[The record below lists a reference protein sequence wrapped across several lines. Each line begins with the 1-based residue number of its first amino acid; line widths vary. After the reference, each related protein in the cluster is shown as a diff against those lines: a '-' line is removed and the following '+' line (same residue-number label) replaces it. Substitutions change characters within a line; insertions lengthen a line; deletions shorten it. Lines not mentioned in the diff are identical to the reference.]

1 MRSPTEAEDEPGT
14 TEPGTTE
21 PARRRPGWRLL
32 VFAVATLAVLGA
44 GIYVQTSRNEVNP
57 APFDSSQIDIGLVP
71 TDRLEA
77 ILDTSRD
84 DPEFQDEI
92 PGVMLVLAERYF
104 ANSEYGRAFDLYT
117 EIIGHPRTRRA
128 QYALSL
134 SRVAWIGWLSTGDTA
149 SALATVDQSLR
160 IDPNN
165 SETYYIKAQILW
177 CGEADTQEAITL
189 FQTVL
194 RADDLTDEIRAQV
207 TGDLEAA
214 SSGQSCR

>member
-1 MRSPTEAEDEPGT
+1 MVIAGLT
-14 TEPGTTE
+14 
-21 PARRRPGWRLL
+21 
-32 VFAVATLAVLGA
+32 VAVMAA
-44 GIYVQTSRNEVNP
+44 GLYVQSSRGEVDP
-57 APFDSSQIDIGLVP
+57 APFDASQIDIGLVP

-77 ILDTSRD
+77 ILDTSRE
-84 DPEFQDEI
+84 DPAFQDEI
-92 PGVMLVLAERYF
+92 PGVMLVLAERHF
-104 ANSEYGRAFDLYT
+104 ANSDYGRAFDLYT
-117 EIIGHPRTRRA
+117 EIISHPRARRA

-160 IDPNN
+160 IDPSN

-177 CGEADTQEAITL
+177 CGEVDTEEAIAL

-194 RADDLTDEIRAQV
+194 RADDLTEEIRAQV
-207 TGDLEAA
+207 TGDLKTA

>member
-1 MRSPTEAEDEPGT
+1 MKSSTESEPTANGSAPSSTTRRST
-14 TEPGTTE
+14 
-21 PARRRPGWRLL
+21 WRLIL
-32 VFAVATLAVLGA
+32 VALLTVAVMAA
-44 GIYVQTSRNEVNP
+44 GLYVQSGRGEGNP
-57 APFDSSQIDIGLVP
+57 APFDASQINIGLVP

-77 ILDTSRD
+77 ILDTSRE
-84 DPEFQDEI
+84 DPAFQDEI
-92 PGVMLVLAERYF
+92 PGVMLVLAERHF
-104 ANSEYGRAFDLYT
+104 ANNEYGRAFDLFT
-117 EIIGHPRTRRA
+117 EIISHPRTRRA

-160 IDPNN
+160 IDPSN

-177 CGEADTQEAITL
+177 CGEMDTEEAITL

-194 RADDLTDEIRAQV
+194 RADDLTEEIRAQV
-207 TGDLEAA
+207 TDDLKTA

>member
-1 MRSPTEAEDEPGT
+1 MRSPAETDVPGVT
-14 TEPGTTE
+14 RTPRHF
-21 PARRRPGWRLL
+21 PWRFVALPLL
-32 VFAVATLAVLGA
+32 TLAVVA
-44 GIYVQTSRNEVNP
+44 GGVYVQSSRSEANP
-57 APFDSSQIDIGLVP
+57 APFDESQIDIGLVP

-77 ILDTSRD
+77 VLEASRE
-84 DPEFQDEI
+84 DPDFQAEI
-92 PGVMLVLAERYF
+92 PGVMLVLAERHF

-117 EIIGHPRTRRA
+117 EIIGHPDARRS

-177 CGEADTQEAITL
+177 CGEVDTTEAIAL
-189 FQTVL
+189 FRTVL
-194 RADDLTDEIRAQV
+194 SAEDLTDEIRSQI

-214 SSGQSCR
+214 SSGQTCR

>member
-1 MRSPTEAEDEPGT
+1 MRSPTEAEPGT

-32 VFAVATLAVLGA
+32 VFAFATLAVVGA
-44 GIYVQTSRNEVNP
+44 GIYVQTSRSTTDP

-92 PGVMLVLAERYF
+92 PGVMLVLAERHF

-117 EIIGHPRTRRA
+117 EIIGHENTRRA

-177 CGEADTQEAITL
+177 CGEVDTPEAITL
-189 FQTVL
+189 FATVL
-194 RADDLTDEIRAQV
+194 RAEDLTAEIRAQV